1 MNSAERTARENNQDA
16 NRAKSTKHTFINK
29 LVCYNQ
35 QGLIII
41 EVTVKMIRKI
51 SEGNIKESKSAKL
64 QSISNSENTFI
75 DRLEI

>member
-1 MNSAERTARENNQDA
+1 
-16 NRAKSTKHTFINK
+16 
-29 LVCYNQ
+29 
-35 QGLIII
+35 
-41 EVTVKMIRKI
+41 VKMIRKI